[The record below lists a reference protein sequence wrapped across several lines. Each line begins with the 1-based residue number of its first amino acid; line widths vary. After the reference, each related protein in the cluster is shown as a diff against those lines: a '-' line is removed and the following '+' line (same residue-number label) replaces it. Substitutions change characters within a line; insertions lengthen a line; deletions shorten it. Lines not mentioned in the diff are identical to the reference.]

1 MERLKIIADGITD
14 IGKVKRAN
22 QDKICLF
29 PQWNIFVV
37 ADGMGGHA
45 GGGVASSISVDTI
58 HRYFADSRDS
68 NLLSSERLLSAIRE
82 SNLEIAGK
90 GASDKEYL
98 GMGTTIVVMLIDR
111 MTAHVAHVGDSRA
124 YIIRD
129 AGIRQITSDHSL
141 VNQYVGN
148 GLITKEQAKGHPLK
162 NVLTRALGMSGNID
176 VDINSLQIEPDDIFI
191 LCSDGLTNMIE
202 DEDILNTIISCG
214 DDIPLACR
222 SLVDLA
228 NNNGGEDNISVVIV
242 KCTEA

>member
-14 IGKVKRAN
+14 IGKVKQAN

-29 PQWNIFVV
+29 HQWNVFVV

-45 GGGVASSISVDTI
+45 GGGVASGIAVDTI
-58 HRYFADSRDS
+58 HTYFTENRDS
-68 NLLSSERLLSAIRE
+68 NLLPSERLLSAIRE
-82 SNLEIAGK
+82 SSLEIAGK
-90 GASDKEYL
+90 GASDKKYL
-98 GMGTTIVVMLIDR
+98 GMGTTIVAMLIDR
-111 MTAHVAHVGDSRA
+111 VTANVAHVGDSRA

-141 VNQYVGN
+141 VNQYIGN
-148 GLITKEQAKGHPLK
+148 GLITKEQAKRHPLK
-162 NVLTRALGMSGNID
+162 NVLTRALGMSRNID
-176 VDINSLQIEPDDIFI
+176 VDITSLQIKAGDIFI

-202 DEDILNTIISCG
+202 DEDILNTVISCG

-228 NNNGGEDNISVVIV
+228 NNKGGEDNISVVIV

>member
-1 MERLKIIADGITD
+1 MERLKITADGITD
-14 IGKVKRAN
+14 IGKIKQTN

-45 GGGVASSISVDTI
+45 GGGVASGIAVDTI
-58 HRYFADSRDS
+58 YRYFLESRDS
-68 NLLSSERLLSAIRE
+68 NLLPSERLLSAIRE

-90 GASDKEYL
+90 GASDKKYL
-98 GMGTTIVVMLIDR
+98 GMGTTIVALLIDGI
-111 MTAHVAHVGDSRA
+111 TAHVAHVGDSRA

-141 VNQYVGN
+141 VNQYIGN
-148 GLITKEQAKGHPLK
+148 GLITKEQTKGHPLK

-176 VDINSLQIEPDDIFI
+176 IDVNSLQIEPDDIFI

-202 DEDILNTIISCG
+202 DEDILNTIISCR
-214 DDIPLACR
+214 DDIPLACS

-228 NNNGGEDNISVVIV
+228 NNKGGEDNVSVVIV

>member
-22 QDKICLF
+22 QDKICLL

-58 HRYFADSRDS
+58 HRYFADSRDP
-68 NLLSSERLLSAIRE
+68 NLLPSERFLSAIRE
-82 SNLEIAGK
+82 ANLEIAGK
-90 GASDKEYL
+90 GASDKRYR
-98 GMGTTIVVMLIDR
+98 GMGTTIVALLIDG
-111 MTAHVAHVGDSRA
+111 MIANVAHVGDSRA

-129 AGIRQITSDHSL
+129 ASIRQITSDHSL
-141 VNQYVGN
+141 VNQYVGT
-148 GLITKEQAKGHPLK
+148 GLITKEQAKRHPLK
-162 NVLTRALGMSGNID
+162 NVLTRALGMSENID

-202 DEDILNTIISCG
+202 DEDILNTVISCG

-228 NNNGGEDNISVVIV
+228 NNKGGEDNISVVIV

>member
-1 MERLKIIADGITD
+1 MDRLKITVDGITD
-14 IGKVKRAN
+14 IGKVKQAN

-29 PQWNIFVV
+29 PQWNIFVI

-45 GGGVASSISVDTI
+45 GGGVASGIAADTI
-58 HRYFADSRDS
+58 DRYFTDNRDS
-68 NLLSSERLLSAIRE
+68 NLLPSERLLSAIRE

-90 GASDKEYL
+90 GASDKRYL
-98 GMGTTIVVMLIDR
+98 GMGTTIVAMLIDW

-148 GLITKEQAKGHPLK
+148 GLITKVQAKRHPLK

-176 VDINSLQIEPDDIFI
+176 VDLTSFKIEPNDIFI
-191 LCSDGLTNMIE
+191 LCSDGLTNMVW
-202 DEDILNTIISCG
+202 DEDILKTILSCM

-222 SLVDLA
+222 TLVNLA